1 MSHSSD
7 NGPLPPDLRLLKA
20 LVTTLLVVMILG
32 LLAIVWLLVT
42 RLGTPAPLPD
52 LPASVILPDGARAQ
66 AVTFAADWLVV
77 VTDAGEVL
85 VYPRRGGAL
94 VSRVTPGP

>member
-1 MSHSSD
+1 MSQSSA

-52 LPASVILPDGARAQ
+52 LPATVILPEGARAT
-66 AVTFAADWLVV
+66 AVTFATDWLVV
-77 VTDAGEVL
+77 VTDGGEVL
-85 VYPRRGGAL
+85 VYPRAGGAP
-94 VSRVTPGP
+94 VSRVTPGS

>member
-1 MSHSSD
+1 MSQSSA

-52 LPASVILPDGARAQ
+52 LPAAVILPEGARAV
-66 AVTFAADWLVV
+66 AVTFATDWLVV

-85 VYPRRGGAL
+85 VYPRAGGAA
-94 VSRVTPGP
+94 VSRVAPGS

>member
-1 MSHSSD
+1 MSQSSA

-52 LPASVILPDGARAQ
+52 LPAAVILPEGARAV
-66 AVTFAADWLVV
+66 AVTFSTDWLVV

-85 VYPRRGGAL
+85 VYPRAGGTPVA
-94 VSRVTPGP
+94 RVTPGP

>member
-1 MSHSSD
+1 MSQSSA

-52 LPASVILPDGARAQ
+52 LPATVILPEGARAT
-66 AVTFAADWLVV
+66 AVTFATDWLVV
-77 VTDAGEVL
+77 VTDGGEVL
-85 VYPRRGGAL
+85 VYPRAGGTP
-94 VSRVTPGP
+94 VSRVTPGS